1 MQYLGNSVARFSN
14 EPSLINTLPPI
25 LSPSTPTFLALNF
38 PPHRIPN
45 LSSRPPL
52 HDFPWNANVHR
63 AKILKGML
71 FILRLR
77 YNKLGKF
84 LAINVSGNFTWCS
97 RYKLNWKRD
106 YPSACVFP
114 SNGYSVGLLYTG
126 DKSPTIGRRVLSSGF
141 WPLSNLSRVHT
152 RARHALLLSILSRI
166 ENNIATRRDSRL
178 QKVCGSRNNGEGITR
193 RGSYV
198 SFTGT
203 PLSSGWLYFE
213 LHASRLSHQLFT
225 VAIYTR
231 GNATTL
237 SAVIS
242 GRVKSRGK

>member
-1 MQYLGNSVARFSN
+1 
-14 EPSLINTLPPI
+14 
-25 LSPSTPTFLALNF
+25 
-38 PPHRIPN
+38 
-45 LSSRPPL
+45 
-52 HDFPWNANVHR
+52 
-63 AKILKGML
+63 ML

-97 RYKLNWKRD
+97 RYKLNWKRG

-178 QKVCGSRNNGEGITR
+178 QKVCGSRNNAARFICFIYGDSTFIRLALFRVTR
-193 RGSYV
+193 ES
-198 SFTGT
+198 T
-203 PLSSGWLYFE
+203 LSSAFYGGDLYARKRDDFE
-213 LHASRLSHQLFT
+213 
-225 VAIYTR
+225 R
-231 GNATTL
+231 GDIRPRK
-237 SAVIS
+237 IS
-242 GRVKSRGK
+242 WKIMPYLGHVGVEEKGN